1 MIKSYQINLH
11 YSKKG
16 DNLKFVCKQL
26 VRTPVRT
33 VLFIVLI
40 ALAVVLLSVGV
51 QLCSQSLSI
60 LDEIDS
66 NFVTVG
72 TIGQNP
78 DSTRTVVDGTDT
90 YEEAYYSAPVKLE
103 SLSGLQYLQSPE
115 HMPVLLS
122 HMYRSGTENSIKTS
136 NNAQYNKYLRTLVV
150 FKPTRDFILVP
161 TDEQIDSGEYNV
173 EQNRIEIVDILY
185 GNKYADFTYKKLILM
200 SYEGLNGEEPTELKE
215 GQLYVGWFSETSESG
230 TGSANVSLFAQT
242 PYLSVSADEY
252 STETEQLPSVAEYS
266 DDFFETELGKKYQ
279 NIIDS
284 LKFMTDD
291 NTFAVM
297 PVQSLDTYQ
306 AFDESEAVIVQGR
319 AITDEEYASGAK
331 VCMISE
337 TTNQNGD
344 GNYVT
349 IGDKITISPYSRYY
363 CEKPML
369 VSYSQR
375 GVWTNDLYP
384 SDGYEETEGE
394 EYEIVGIYYSKNQ
407 EQERIDSEYYMPDE
421 AVIIPLNSVD
431 LESYPVL
438 QGSVLSH
445 ETCSFVIEN
454 GSIDSFLTEFDA
466 LGLDNLDVE
475 FDDMGYTNIAK
486 GTKSVL
492 RISVILLVSG
502 AVSALSILILF
513 SFLQIVRKKSEAA
526 ISISL
531 GTGIR
536 KSAARLILS
545 VMLVVIMGTA
555 VGSVAGALSVDKI
568 SEAAYNSAQ
577 QSSISRL
584 YSDVKVSNGGYEYT
598 ADYSFDPKP
607 FALSAACILAVS
619 LLISGGAAYKIV
631 TTEPMKLLQKA
642 GE

>member
-1 MIKSYQINLH
+1 M
-11 YSKKG
+11 
-16 DNLKFVCKQL
+16 
-26 VRTPVRT
+26 RT

-78 DSTRTVVDGTDT
+78 DSTRTVVDGADT

-103 SLSGLQYLQSPE
+103 SLSGLDYLQAPE

-136 NNAQYNKYLRTLVV
+136 NNAQYNKYFRTLLV

-161 TDEQIDSGEYNV
+161 RDEQIDSGEYNV

-200 SYEGLNGEEPTELKE
+200 SYEGLNGEEPTTLKE
-215 GQLYVGWFSETSESG
+215 GELYVGWFSETSESG
-230 TGSANVSLFAQT
+230 TGVSNVSLFAQT

-252 STETEQLPSVAEYS
+252 STETEQLPSIVEYS

-279 NIIDS
+279 NVIDS

-291 NTFAVM
+291 NTFSVM
-297 PVQSLDTYQ
+297 PVESLDAYQ

-375 GVWTNDLYP
+375 GIWTNDLYP
-384 SDGYEETEGE
+384 ENGFEEIEGE

-407 EQERIDSEYYMPDE
+407 EQARIDSEYYMPDE
-421 AVIIPLNSVD
+421 AVIIPAKSVD
-431 LESYPVL
+431 LESYPIL

-454 GSIDSFLTEFDA
+454 GSIDSFLTAFDA

-475 FDDMGYTNIAK
+475 FDDMGYTSIAK

-619 LLISGGAAYKIV
+619 LMISGGAAYKIV
-631 TTEPMKLLQKA
+631 MTEPMKLLQKA

>member
-1 MIKSYQINLH
+1 M
-11 YSKKG
+11 
-16 DNLKFVCKQL
+16 
-26 VRTPVRT
+26 RT

-78 DSTRTVVDGTDT
+78 DSTRTVVDGADT

-103 SLSGLQYLQSPE
+103 SLSGLDYLQAPE

-136 NNAQYNKYLRTLVV
+136 NNAQYNKYFRTLLV

-161 TDEQIDSGEYNV
+161 RDEQIDSGEYNV

-200 SYEGLNGEEPTELKE
+200 SYEGLNGEEPTTLKE
-215 GQLYVGWFSETSESG
+215 GELYVGWFSQTSESG
-230 TGSANVSLFAQT
+230 TGVSNVSLFAQT

-252 STETEQLPSVAEYS
+252 STETEQLPSIVEYS

-279 NIIDS
+279 NVIDS

-291 NTFAVM
+291 NTFSVM
-297 PVQSLDTYQ
+297 PVESLDAYQ

-375 GVWTNDLYP
+375 GIWTNDLYP
-384 SDGYEETEGE
+384 ENGFEEIEGE

-407 EQERIDSEYYMPDE
+407 EQARIDSEYYMPDE
-421 AVIIPLNSVD
+421 AVIIPAKSVD
-431 LESYPVL
+431 LESYPIL

-454 GSIDSFLTEFDA
+454 GSIDSFLTAFDA

-475 FDDMGYTNIAK
+475 FDDMGYTSIAK

-607 FALSAACILAVS
+607 FALSAACIMAVS
-619 LLISGGAAYKIV
+619 LMISGGAAYKIV

>member
-1 MIKSYQINLH
+1 M
-11 YSKKG
+11 
-16 DNLKFVCKQL
+16 
-26 VRTPVRT
+26 RT

-60 LDEIDS
+60 LGEIDS

-103 SLSGLQYLQSPE
+103 SLSGLDYLQAPE

-136 NNAQYNKYLRTLVV
+136 NNAQYNKYLRTLLV

-200 SYEGLNGEEPTELKE
+200 SYEGLNGEEPTTLKE
-215 GQLYVGWFSETSESG
+215 GELYVGWFSQTSESG
-230 TGSANVSLFAQT
+230 AGASNVSLFALT

-252 STETEQLPSVAEYS
+252 STETEQLPSIAEYS

-279 NIIDS
+279 NVIDS

-291 NTFAVM
+291 NTFSVM
-297 PVQSLDTYQ
+297 PVESLDAYQ

-384 SDGYEETEGE
+384 SDGFEEIEGE

-407 EQERIDSEYYMPDE
+407 EQARIDSEYYMPDE
-421 AVIIPLNSVD
+421 AVIIPAKSVD
-431 LESYPVL
+431 LESYPIL

-454 GSIDSFLTEFDA
+454 GSIDSFLTAFDA

-475 FDDMGYTNIAK
+475 FDDMGYTSIAK

-545 VMLVVIMGTA
+545 VMLVVVMGTA

-619 LLISGGAAYKIV
+619 LMISGGAAYKIV

>member
-1 MIKSYQINLH
+1 M
-11 YSKKG
+11 
-16 DNLKFVCKQL
+16 
-26 VRTPVRT
+26 RT

-103 SLSGLQYLQSPE
+103 SLSGLDYLQAPE

-136 NNAQYNKYLRTLVV
+136 NNAQYNKYLRTLLV

-200 SYEGLNGEEPTELKE
+200 SYEGLNGEEPTTLKE
-215 GQLYVGWFSETSESG
+215 GELYVGWFSETSESG
-230 TGSANVSLFAQT
+230 TGVSNVSLFAQT

-252 STETEQLPSVAEYS
+252 STETEQLPSITEYS

-279 NIIDS
+279 NVIDS

-291 NTFAVM
+291 NTFSVM
-297 PVQSLDTYQ
+297 PVESLDAYQ

-384 SDGYEETEGE
+384 SDGFEEIEGE

-407 EQERIDSEYYMPDE
+407 EQARIDSEYYMPDE
-421 AVIIPLNSVD
+421 AVIIPAKSVD

-454 GSIDSFLTEFDA
+454 GSIDSFLTAFDA

-475 FDDMGYTNIAK
+475 FDDMGYTSIAK

-619 LLISGGAAYKIV
+619 LMISGGAAYKIV

>member
-1 MIKSYQINLH
+1 M
-11 YSKKG
+11 
-16 DNLKFVCKQL
+16 
-26 VRTPVRT
+26 RT

-103 SLSGLQYLQSPE
+103 SLSGLDYLQAPE

-185 GNKYADFTYKKLILM
+185 GNKYADFTYKNLILM

-230 TGSANVSLFAQT
+230 TGASNVSLFAQT
-242 PYLSVSADEY
+242 PYLSISADEY
-252 STETEQLPSVAEYS
+252 TTETEQLPSVAEYS

-279 NIIDS
+279 NVIDS
-284 LKFMTDD
+284 LKIMTDT
-291 NTFAVM
+291 NTFSVM
-297 PVQSLDTYQ
+297 PVESLDTYQ

-407 EQERIDSEYYMPDE
+407 EQKRIDSEYYMPDE
-421 AVIIPLNSVD
+421 AVIIPAKSVD
-431 LESYPVL
+431 LESYPIL

-454 GSIDSFLTEFDA
+454 GSIDSFLTAFDA

-475 FDDMGYTNIAK
+475 FDDMGYTSIAK

-536 KSAARLILS
+536 KSAVRLILS

>member
-1 MIKSYQINLH
+1 M
-11 YSKKG
+11 
-16 DNLKFVCKQL
+16 KFVLKQL
-26 VRTPVRT
+26 VRTPLRT

-78 DSTRTVVDGTDT
+78 DSTKTVVDGTDT
-90 YEEAYYSAPVKLE
+90 YEEAYYSAPVKLD
-103 SLSGLQYLQSPE
+103 SLTGLDYVSAPE

-122 HMYRSGTENSIKTS
+122 HMYRSSTGKAIKTS
-136 NNAQYNKYLRTLVV
+136 NYAQYNKYLRTLIV

-161 TDEQIDSGEYNV
+161 TDEEVESGEYNV
-173 EQNRIEIVDILY
+173 EQNRIEVEEILW
-185 GNKYADFTYKKLILM
+185 GNKYADFTYKSLVLI
-200 SYEGLNGEEPTELKE
+200 SCEGTNGEEPQKLEE
-215 GQLYVGWFSETSESG
+215 GKLYIGWFSETSETG
-230 TGSANVSLFAQT
+230 TGTSNISLFAQT

-252 STETEQLPSVAEYS
+252 STETERLPSVAEYS
-266 DDFFETELGKKYQ
+266 DDFFDTELGKKYQ
-279 NIIDS
+279 TVTDD

-297 PVQSLDTYQ
+297 PVESLETYP
-306 AFDESEAVIVQGR
+306 AFDESEAVIVKGR
-319 AITDEEYASGAK
+319 AITEEEYESGAK
-331 VCMISE
+331 VCLISE
-337 TTNQNGD
+337 TTNQDGD

-349 IGDKITISPYSRYY
+349 IGDKITITPYSRYY

-369 VSYSQR
+369 VSYSKR
-375 GVWTNDLYP
+375 GVWTNDLWP
-384 SDGYEETEGE
+384 SDGFMQSEGE
-394 EYEIVGIYYSKNQ
+394 EYEIVGVYYSKNQ
-407 EQERIDSEYYMPDE
+407 EQDKIDSEYYMPDE
-421 AVIIPLNSVD
+421 AVIIPSKSVNMD
-431 LESYPVL
+431 DYPIL

-454 GSIDSFLTEFDA
+454 GTIDTFLTNFDA
-466 LGLDNLDVE
+466 LGLDNLDIE
-475 FDDMGYTNIAK
+475 FDDMGYTTIAK

-531 GTGIR
+531 GTGIKR
-536 KSAARLILS
+536 SAARLILS
-545 VMLVVIMGTA
+545 VMTVVVVGTA
-555 VGSVAGALSVDKI
+555 VGSLAGALSVDKI

-577 QSSISRL
+577 ESGVSRL

-598 ADYSFDPKP
+598 VDYSFNPKP
-607 FALSAACILAVS
+607 FALSAACVLAVS
-619 LLISGGAAYKIV
+619 LMISGGAAYKIV
-631 TTEPMKLLQKA
+631 STEPMKLLQRA